1 MSETERDSNVARP
14 LKAWILYDGGCG
26 FCFHGYITGKR

>member
-26 FCFHGYITGKR
+26 FCFRWVHFWER